1 MVSAILAII
10 IVNLGQKLIM
20 KITGTSVMFFSLKK
34 KIIWYIIVWFIL
46 LQFIGI

>member
-10 IVNLGQKLIM
+10 IVNLGQKLLM
-20 KITGTSVMFFSLKK
+20 KITGTAVMFFSMKS
-34 KIIWYIIVWFIL
+34 KIVWYIIVWFIL